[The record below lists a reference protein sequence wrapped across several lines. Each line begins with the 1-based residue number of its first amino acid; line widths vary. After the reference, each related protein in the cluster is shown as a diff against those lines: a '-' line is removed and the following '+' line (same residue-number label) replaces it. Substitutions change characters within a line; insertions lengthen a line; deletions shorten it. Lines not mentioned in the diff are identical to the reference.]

1 MLLPEQMGW
10 TFHRVCMK
18 EASTWMLP
26 LEMDKCCRKERN
38 IRCSIYLFVSKTVS
52 GQRLETFLY
61 YEKSAASLAE
71 RFYQHGSTFLF
82 YRIKFNYNYPV
93 RIRLY

>member
-26 LEMDKCCRKERN
+26 LEMDKCCRRKGN
-38 IRCSIYLFVSKTVS
+38 IVYLFAYIHTSDSTGAELSKTIR
-52 GQRLETFLY
+52 GQRW
-61 YEKSAASLAE
+61 KQ
-71 RFYQHGSTFLF
+71 QHSTFLF
-82 YRIKFNYNYPV
+82 NRMKLFNTMT
-93 RIRLY
+93 L

>member
-26 LEMDKCCRKERN
+26 LEMDKCCRKEH
-38 IRCSIYLFVSKTVS
+38 IQL
-52 GQRLETFLY
+52 
-61 YEKSAASLAE
+61 SLLCTTTE
-71 RFYQHGSTFLF
+71 
-82 YRIKFNYNYPV
+82 ICK
-93 RIRLY
+93 

>member
-26 LEMDKCCRKERN
+26 LEMDKCCRKEGEM
-38 IRCSIYLFVSKTVS
+38 TVS
-52 GQRLETFLY
+52 VY
-61 YEKSAASLAE
+61 
-71 RFYQHGSTFLF
+71 
-82 YRIKFNYNYPV
+82 
-93 RIRLY
+93 